1 VNTKQYTQ
9 KITTRSLIVYFL
21 LAFGITWGLSIIATK
36 DLLPF
41 AIPVPLRNISG
52 ILLHY
57 GPALAAI
64 ILVGVTGGRSS
75 LREFLGKLGH
85 WRVGIG
91 WYLFVFLFPPLVHL
105 AAVVI
110 DVLLGG
116 QWPPFMSAA
125 AVGSPAGVNPA
136 IFIPIVFLAVFFQA
150 GLAEE
155 IGWRGY
161 ALPGLQQRY
170 GALTSSIIL
179 GIFWWLW
186 HFHPVNFPAYR
197 PTAFSFLFNI
207 LAFTIL
213 LTWIYNNT
221 DGSILMAVL
230 FHTVSNVCD
239 WIIPTS
245 MAAANITSTR
255 PSIIQGIL
263 TWIFAIGIIMY
274 FGAKQLSRKSPA
286 KSQ

>member
-1 VNTKQYTQ
+1 MNTGQYTQ

-21 LAFGITWGLSIIATK
+21 LAFGITWGLSVIATK

-41 AIPVPLRNISG
+41 AVPIPLRNISG

-75 LREFLGKLGH
+75 LRELLGKLGH

-125 AVGSPAGVNPA
+125 TVGIPAEVNPA
-136 IFIPIVFLAVFFQA
+136 LFIPVVFLAVLFQA

-170 GALTSSIIL
+170 GALTGSIIL
-179 GIFWWLW
+179 GIIWWLW
-186 HFHPVNFPAYR
+186 HFHPLNFPAYQSI
-197 PTAFSFLFNI
+197 AFSFLFNI

-230 FHTVSNVCD
+230 FHTVSNVSD
-239 WIIPTS
+239 WVIPTS
-245 MAAANITSTR
+245 AAAANITSTR

-263 TWIFAIGIIMY
+263 TWMVAIGLIMF
-274 FGAKQLSRKSPA
+274 FGAKELSRKGSA
-286 KSQ
+286 